1 MKIIGQVFKDN
12 TILRIAFYISTHG
25 FGHAARQQAIIQ
37 ELAQRGVQV
46 YVRTGTPPKFYT
58 AAYHYHQERYDIGV
72 IMPGVMQVDAAAT
85 FAWYSDFLQRQ
96 PEIVEREAAFIRE
109 HNIQLVA
116 VDMPPI
122 GCEIAARANV
132 PSVVLT
138 HFTWDWVYEHYLPD
152 FPQYQFIVDSL
163 KASYAK
169 ASLLLE
175 MPFAHE
181 MSVFPHIEK
190 IPLVINPVTK
200 TRAEICAD
208 FAIPANHNIALP
220 GMGGQ
225 GWGSG
230 DVSALRDF
238 KAWTFLLTP
247 DAYDQVRAI
256 PHCRCV
262 PMDYPGYHNLIAAAD
277 VVIGKAGWSTV
288 AEAIGHRT
296 PMLYTLNDNWRENA
310 LLEAAL
316 QDYGSSLYIPKTD
329 FENGAWLDV
338 LDNVAHRPHSW
349 RDITTNGAAVAA
361 EKLIQHVLKADA

>member
-1 MKIIGQVFKDN
+1 M
-12 TILRIAFYISTHG
+12 RIAFYISTHG
-25 FGHAARQQAIIQ
+25 FGHAAREQAVIQ

-46 YVRTGTPPKFYT
+46 YVRTATPAKFY
-58 AAYHYHQERYDIGV
+58 AAAHHYHQERYDIGV
-72 IMPGVMQVDAAAT
+72 IMPSVMQVDAAAT

-96 PEIVEREAAFIRE
+96 PEIIEREAAFIRE
-109 HNIQLVA
+109 QAIQLVA
-116 VDMPPI
+116 VDMPSI

-152 FPQYQFIVDSL
+152 FPHYQFIVDSI
-163 KASYAK
+163 KASYGKTTLA
-169 ASLLLE
+169 LE

-181 MSVFPHIEK
+181 LDMFPHVEK
-190 IPLVINPVTK
+190 IPLVINPITK

-208 FAIPANHNIALP
+208 FAIPADHKIALP

-230 DVSALRDF
+230 DISALRDF
-238 KAWTFLLTP
+238 KNWIFLLTP
-247 DAYDQVRAI
+247 DAYEQVKAI

-277 VVIGKAGWSTV
+277 VVIGKAGWSTI

-296 PMLYTLNDNWRENA
+296 PMIYTLNDNWRENSI
-310 LLEAAL
+310 LDAAL
-316 QDYGSSLYIPKTD
+316 RTYGSSLYIPKAD
-329 FENGAWLDV
+329 FEQGAWLMA
-338 LDNVAHRPHSW
+338 LDAFANRTHVW
-349 RDITTNGAAVAA
+349 RDIATNGAVIAA
-361 EKLIQHVLKADA
+361 EKLINMLGSD